1 MVTTNHEEVA
11 MRSVSSLALLALAG
25 VTLGACAVGPDYVA
39 PPSAVSGA
47 FIGANAVAQR
57 AAPPAPV
64 DQAAWWKGFNDPVL
78 DGLVE
83 RALAQNLDLAQAAA
97 RVTQARAGL
106 SAATAALLPSGG
118 VQASAARSHLSTQT
132 PTGRLASG
140 APGFDRDGSLYE
152 ADVTAGWEIDVFG
165 GLRRDREAAVADYQ
179 AAKVGVAAAR
189 LSVAAQTADTYLVIR
204 GLQARLAV
212 ARGQVET
219 QSKLV
224 ETVRLQQSRQVAS
237 ELQLHQAE
245 GALAQ
250 TRAQVP
256 VLDEGL
262 EAAMNALDVLLGAQ
276 PGATRAQ
283 LATATPVPRVPA
295 IADAVGPADLIRRRP
310 DLAVAEW
317 RLKASNAAIGA
328 AVSEYYPKFSLT
340 GLVGTASTASGS
352 IFQGSANQTQGVLGL
367 RWRLFDFGRVDAE
380 IKAAKGRNAEV
391 LAAYQQS
398 VLRAT
403 ADVEDSFSSLVKR
416 EDEARILVGG
426 EQSLSK
432 ARSASEL
439 AYKAGAVSLIEV
451 LDADARL
458 LAARDARA
466 KADTEAARAAVRSFR
481 ALGGGWSPTQGS

>member
-1 MVTTNHEEVA
+1 

-25 VTLGACAVGPDYVA
+25 VTISGCAVGPNYVA
-39 PPSAVSGA
+39 PASPVSGA
-47 FIGANAVAQR
+47 FIGAGAVAQR
-57 AAPPAPV
+57 AAAPASI

-78 DGLVE
+78 DALVD
-83 RALAQNLDLAQAAA
+83 RGLAQNLDLAQAAA

-106 SAATAALLPSGG
+106 TAATAALLPSGG
-118 VQASAARSHLSTQT
+118 VQASATSAHASTQT
-132 PTGRLASG
+132 PAGRLAAS

-152 ADVTAGWEIDVFG
+152 ADATAGWEIDVFG
-165 GLRRDREAAVADYQ
+165 GLRRDREAAAADYQ
-179 AAKVGVAAAR
+179 AARVGVAAAR

-204 GLQARLAV
+204 GLQARLAI
-212 ARGQVET
+212 AQGQVDT
-219 QSKLV
+219 QARLV

-237 ELQLHQAE
+237 ELQLHQVE

-250 TRAQVP
+250 TRAQIP
-256 VLDEGL
+256 VLQEGM

-283 LATATPVPRVPA
+283 LAAATPVPRAPA
-295 IADAVGPADLIRRRP
+295 IAEAVGPADLIRRRP

-352 IFQGSANQTQGVLGL
+352 LFTSPANQAQGVLGL
-367 RWRLFDFGRVDAE
+367 RWRLFDFGRVNAE

-432 ARSASEL
+432 ARTASEL

-466 KADTEAARAAVRSFR
+466 QADTEAARAAVRSFR
-481 ALGGGWSPTQGS
+481 ALGGGWSQTTGS

>member
-1 MVTTNHEEVA
+1 
-11 MRSVSSLALLALAG
+11 MRLVSSMALLALAG
-25 VTLGACAVGPDYVA
+25 VTISACAVGPDYVA
-39 PPSAVSGA
+39 PPSALSGA

-78 DGLVE
+78 DNLVD
-83 RALAQNLDLAQAAA
+83 RALAQNLDLAQATA

-106 SAATAALLPSGG
+106 SAATAALLPAGG
-118 VQASAARSHLSTQT
+118 VQASGAKSHASTQT
-132 PTGRLASG
+132 PTGRLASS

-152 ADVTAGWEIDVFG
+152 ADITGSWEIDVFG

-189 LSVAAQTADTYLVIR
+189 LSVAAQTADTYLLIR

-212 ARGQVET
+212 ARGQLET

-250 TRAQVP
+250 TRAQIP
-256 VLDEGL
+256 ALEEGL
-262 EAAMNALDVLLGAQ
+262 DAATNALDVLLGVQ

-283 LATATPVPRVPA
+283 LAATMPVPRAPA
-295 IADAVGPADLIRRRP
+295 IAEAVGPADLIRRRP

-340 GLVGTASTASGS
+340 GLVGTTSTASGS
-352 IFQGSANQTQGVLGL
+352 LFQSSANQAQGVLGL

-380 IKAAKGRNAEV
+380 IKAAKGRNAES

-416 EDEARILVGG
+416 EDQARVLGDG
-426 EQSLSK
+426 EQSLSS
-432 ARSASEL
+432 ARTASEV

-458 LAARDARA
+458 LAVRDARA
-466 KADTEAARAAVRSFR
+466 QADTEAARAAVRSFR
-481 ALGGGWSPTQGS
+481 ALGGGWDATLGS

>member
-1 MVTTNHEEVA
+1 MVTINYEEVA

-25 VTLGACAVGPDYVA
+25 VTLGACAVGPNYVA
-39 PPSAVSGA
+39 PPTAVAGN

-57 AAPPAPV
+57 LAPPAPV

-78 DGLVE
+78 DGLVD
-83 RALAQNLDLAQAAA
+83 RALAQNLDLAQATA

-118 VQASAARSHLSTQT
+118 VQASAARSRLSTET
-132 PTGRLASG
+132 PTGRLASS

-212 ARGQVET
+212 AKGQVDT
-219 QSKLV
+219 QSRLA

-256 VLDEGL
+256 VLEEGL

-276 PGATRAQ
+276 PGATRTQ
-283 LATATPVPRVPA
+283 LAPAAPVPQAPA
-295 IADAVGPADLIRRRP
+295 ITEAVGPADLIRRRP

-352 IFQGSANQTQGVLGL
+352 LFTGSANQAQGVLGL
-367 RWRLFDFGRVDAE
+367 RWRLFDFGRVNAE
-380 IKAAKGRNAEV
+380 IKVAKGRNAES

-403 ADVEDSFSSLVKR
+403 ADVEDAFSSLVKR

-466 KADTEAARAAVRSFR
+466 QADTEAARAAVRSFR
-481 ALGGGWSPTQGS
+481 ALGGGWRDA

>member
-1 MVTTNHEEVA
+1 

-25 VTLGACAVGPDYVA
+25 VTIGGCAVGPDYKAPSSPVA
-39 PPSAVSGA
+39 GTFLGA
-47 FIGANAVAQR
+47 GAVAQR
-57 AAPPAPV
+57 VAPAAPVASTSF

-78 DGLVE
+78 DGLVD
-83 RALAQNLDLAQAAA
+83 RALAQNLDLAQAMA

-106 SAATAALLPSGG
+106 TAATAALLPSGA

-132 PTGRLASG
+132 PTGRLASA
-140 APGFDRDGSLYE
+140 APGFDRDGSQYDANL
-152 ADVTAGWEIDVFG
+152 TGGWEIDVFG

-179 AAKVGVAAAR
+179 AARVGVAAAR

-204 GLQARLAV
+204 GLQTRLAI

-219 QSKLV
+219 QEKLV
-224 ETVRLQQSRQVAS
+224 QTVRLQQSRQVAS

-256 VLDEGL
+256 VLEEGL

-276 PGATRAQ
+276 PGATRSL
-283 LATATPVPRVPA
+283 LAAASPPPRAPA
-295 IADAVGPADLIRRRP
+295 ITEAVGPADLIRRRP

-317 RLKASNAAIGA
+317 RLKASNAAIGSA
-328 AVSEYYPKFSLT
+328 ISEYYPKFSLT
-340 GLVGTASTASGS
+340 GLVGTASTASGGL
-352 IFQGSANQTQGVLGL
+352 FQGSANQAQGVLGL
-367 RWRLFDFGRVDAE
+367 RWRLFDFGRVDAQ

-403 ADVEDSFSSLVKR
+403 ADVEDAFSSLVKR
-416 EDEARILVGG
+416 EDEARILVDG

-432 ARSASEL
+432 ARTASEL

-451 LDADARL
+451 LDADGRL

-466 KADTEAARAAVRSFR
+466 QADTEAARAAVRSFR
-481 ALGGGWSPTQGS
+481 ALGGGWRETAAD

>member
-1 MVTTNHEEVA
+1 

-25 VTLGACAVGPDYVA
+25 VTLGACALGPNYVA
-39 PPSAVSGA
+39 LPSAVSGT
-47 FIGANAVAQR
+47 FIGANAVTLR
-57 AAPPAPV
+57 AAPPAPA

-78 DGLVE
+78 DSLVD
-83 RALAQNLDLAQAAA
+83 RALAQNLDLAQATA

-118 VQASAARSHLSTQT
+118 VQASAARVHMSTQT

-140 APGFDRDGSLYE
+140 APGFDRDGSLYD
-152 ADVTAGWEIDVFG
+152 ANVTGGWEIDVFG

-179 AAKVGVAAAR
+179 AAQVGVAAAR

-237 ELQLHQAE
+237 ELQLHQAK

-256 VLDEGL
+256 VLEEGL

-276 PGATRAQ
+276 PGATRAP
-283 LATATPVPRVPA
+283 LAAVAPVPQAPA
-295 IADAVGPADLIRRRP
+295 ITEAVGPADLIRRRP

-352 IFQGSANQTQGVLGL
+352 LFQGSANQAQGLLGL

-380 IKAAKGRNAEV
+380 IETAKGRNAET

-426 EQSLSK
+426 EQSLAK
-432 ARSASEL
+432 ARTASEL

-458 LAARDARA
+458 LAARDVRA
-466 KADTEAARAAVRSFR
+466 QADTEAARAAVRSFR
-481 ALGGGWSPTQGS
+481 ALGGGWSPTKGS

>member
-1 MVTTNHEEVA
+1 
-11 MRSVSSLALLALAG
+11 MRSVSSLALLAL
-25 VTLGACAVGPDYVA
+25 VGAAISGCAVGPDYVA
-39 PPSAVSGA
+39 PASPVSGG
-47 FIGANAVAQR
+47 FMGAGAVTQRSAPAVAI
-57 AAPPAPV
+57 

-78 DGLVE
+78 DGLVD
-83 RALAQNLDLAQAAA
+83 RALAQNLDLAQATA

-118 VQASAARSHLSTQT
+118 VQASAARAHLSTET
-132 PTGRLASG
+132 PTGRLASS

-152 ADVTAGWEIDVFG
+152 ADITAGWEIDVFG
-165 GLRRDREAAVADYQ
+165 GLRRDREAAAADYQ
-179 AAKVGVAAAR
+179 AARVGVAAAR

-204 GLQARLAV
+204 GLQARLAI
-212 ARGQVET
+212 AQGQVDT
-219 QSKLV
+219 QSRLV

-256 VLDEGL
+256 VLQEGL

-283 LATATPVPRVPA
+283 LAVATPVPRAPA
-295 IADAVGPADLIRRRP
+295 IAEAVGPADLIRRRP

-317 RLKASNAAIGA
+317 RLKASNAAIGS

-352 IFQGSANQTQGVLGL
+352 LFQGSANQAQGVLGL
-367 RWRLFDFGRVDAE
+367 RWRLFDFGRVNAQ
-380 IKAAKGRNAEV
+380 IKAAKGRNAES

-403 ADVEDSFSSLVKR
+403 ADVEDAFSSLVKR

-432 ARSASEL
+432 ARASSEL

-466 KADTEAARAAVRSFR
+466 QADTEAARAAVRSFR
-481 ALGGGWSPTQGS
+481 ALGGGWSAAQS